1 MFGCAG
7 GSEVAPRTTR
17 ATVRLRRSWSILG
30 RTPIALPGHV
40 QQPLG
45 FAFKTREDP
54 GRELVDGHAA
64 TSGRVQERDEFA
76 TAGLAM
82 TADAPVLG

>member
-1 MFGCAG
+1 MFECAG

-45 FAFKTREDP
+45 FAVETIAEP
-54 GRELVDGHAA
+54 SRELVDGHAA
-64 TSGRVQERDEFA
+64 TSGRVQGRDEFA